1 MKLTISRELFR
12 QRWLDDINQLTSY
25 ELQKKSWLDKTN
37 KNPHWS
43 YAEFICSYFDD
54 NYIYLGYDFFI
65 ELNYISQAEYNIIK
79 DWHNELDKYKEPKD
93 DEQSILND
101 QKWINIVEK
110 GRVSKENFKKIIS
123 NHEKSYLEKINYP

>member
-25 ELQKKSWLDKTN
+25 ELQKKSWLDKTK

-54 NYIYLGYDFFI
+54 NCIYLGYDFFI

-101 QKWINIVEK
+101 QKWIDIVEK
-110 GRVSKENFKKIIS
+110 GRVSKENLKKIIS